1 MVQPSRRFG
10 SESWGGGPPSECC
23 SLGPLS
29 PGLGGP
35 SRGEGIGR
43 GSGAAGAGWLDSAG
57 LRPSTLWPNR
67 AGLNRGQLNHSWL
80 NHTWLNHSWSNQGW
94 LDLAWLQGP
103 WRSLAAGWDPRG
115 LGGRGPWA
123 LALLPVVLVA
133 VLMLAQPQVGW
144 AFEKVDYTLTNQSG
158 QDFHGQPLANSSF
171 AGVVGRGANFA
182 GADLSGAILTQA
194 AFPDSDF
201 QGTDLSDALM
211 DRADF
216 SATDLRGA
224 ILRGAIASGSRF
236 GGARIENADFS
247 DALIDR
253 ASQRQLC
260 RTASGTNPVT
270 GVHTRDSL
278 GC

>member
-1 MVQPSRRFG
+1 MSAAGVPDPIAPSQSKPLRPRHPMAQPSRRLG
-10 SESWGGGPPSECC
+10 SQSSAGS
-23 SLGPLS
+23 PLS
-29 PGLGGP
+29 GGSSQGLGRPGLGRQVRGGP
-35 SRGEGIGR
+35 GLDGPALA
-43 GSGAAGAGWLDSAG
+43 GAALVG
-57 LRPSTLWPNR
+57 LARL
-67 AGLNRGQLNHSWL
+67 GQAL
-80 NHTWLNHSWSNQGW
+80 
-94 LDLAWLQGP
+94 
-103 WRSLAAGWDPRG
+103 RSLWTPAP
-115 LGGRGPWA
+115 
-123 LALLPVVLVA
+123 LLA
-133 VLMLAQPQVGW
+133 VLLVVGLVQPGAGW

-194 AFPDSDF
+194 AFPAGDF
-201 QGTDLSDALM
+201 HGTDLTDALM

-216 SATDLRGA
+216 SDTDLRGA

-260 RTASGTNPVT
+260 RTASGTNPVS
-270 GVHTRDSL
+270 GVATRESL

>member
-1 MVQPSRRFG
+1 MAQPSRRLG
-10 SESWGGGPPSECC
+10 SGVSGGAPGPGGCPQAWAWPGLGRPGGGGGPGGAFPRGALALAS
-23 SLGPLS
+23 
-29 PGLGGP
+29 GLGG
-35 SRGEGIGR
+35 GLAQLGR
-43 GSGAAGAGWLDSAG
+43 CLP
-57 LRPSTLWPNR
+57 LLWAR
-67 AGLNRGQLNHSWL
+67 AMP
-80 NHTWLNHSWSNQGW
+80 
-94 LDLAWLQGP
+94 LA
-103 WRSLAAGWDPRG
+103 LAAVLLMG
-115 LGGRGPWA
+115 L
-123 LALLPVVLVA
+123 
-133 VLMLAQPQVGW
+133 LAQPLAGW

-158 QDFHGQPLANSSF
+158 QDFHGQALANSSF

-194 AFPDSDF
+194 AFPDGDF
-201 QGTDLSDALM
+201 HGADLSDALM

-216 SATDLRGA
+216 SGSDLSGA

-260 RTASGTNPVT
+260 RTAAGSNPVT
-270 GVHTRDSL
+270 GANTRASL

>member
-1 MVQPSRRFG
+1 MAQPSRRSGPAFSGG
-10 SESWGGGPPSECC
+10 SLR
-23 SLGPLS
+23 LGPS
-29 PGLGGP
+29 PDRFGGSGLGPQASGP
-35 SRGEGIGR
+35 KARRPQARGGSVRIWSAWGRLGRLFSRGLW
-43 GSGAAGAGWLDSAG
+43 AA
-57 LRPSTLWPNR
+57 
-67 AGLNRGQLNHSWL
+67 
-80 NHTWLNHSWSNQGW
+80 
-94 LDLAWLQGP
+94 
-103 WRSLAAGWDPRG
+103 
-115 LGGRGPWA
+115 A
-123 LALLPVVLVA
+123 LPALLLGVV
-133 VLMLAQPQVGW
+133 LAQPLAGW

-158 QDFHGQPLANSSF
+158 QDFHGQSLANSSF

-194 AFPDSDF
+194 AFPDGDF
-201 QGTDLSDALM
+201 NGADLSDALM

-247 DALIDR
+247 DALLDR

-270 GVHTRDSL
+270 GVETRASL
-278 GC
+278 DC

>member
-1 MVQPSRRFG
+1 MAQPSRRFG
-10 SESWGGGPPSECC
+10 SESLGGCPPS
-23 SLGPLS
+23 SFWSDWFRAL
-29 PGLGGP
+29 GLGW
-35 SRGEGIGR
+35 RGK
-43 GSGAAGAGWLDSAG
+43 GS
-57 LRPSTLWPNR
+57 
-67 AGLNRGQLNHSWL
+67 
-80 NHTWLNHSWSNQGW
+80 
-94 LDLAWLQGP
+94 
-103 WRSLAAGWDPRG
+103 
-115 LGGRGPWA
+115 WA
-123 LALLPVVLVA
+123 MAVRLVLPVLLVGVVL
-133 VLMLAQPQVGW
+133 LAQPLAGW

-236 GGARIENADFS
+236 GGALIENADFS

-270 GVHTRDSL
+270 GVATRDSL

>member
-1 MVQPSRRFG
+1 MAQPSRRFG
-10 SESWGGGPPSECC
+10 SESWGGGPPSGFW
-23 SLGPLS
+23 SDRLG
-29 PGLGGP
+29 GLGWGW
-35 SRGEGIGR
+35 GR
-43 GSGAAGAGWLDSAG
+43 
-57 LRPSTLWPNR
+57 
-67 AGLNRGQLNHSWL
+67 
-80 NHTWLNHSWSNQGW
+80 
-94 LDLAWLQGP
+94 QGP
-103 WRSLAAGWDPRG
+103 WAMAMPLV
-115 LGGRGPWA
+115 
-123 LALLPVVLVA
+123 LPVLLVGVL
-133 VLMLAQPQVGW
+133 LLSQPLAGW

-270 GVHTRDSL
+270 GVATRDSL